1 MSSTAADRI
10 GSEAKVT
17 DPRSRGLL
25 ARLLSLN
32 AAAMLGRNTVVSCC
46 TFAFGLVVL
55 WLLVEQLE
63 FAKVPSA
70 AISFLLATTLHYG
83 FGRTWIFRGTNRAL
97 APGYVYFLIN
107 AGIGLVVTTALF
119 AAMVEFTSIN
129 YLAVRVVVSLVAGL
143 VMFLLNA
150 ISNFCR
156 L

>member
-1 MSSTAADRI
+1 MRSAAAAQT
-10 GSEAKVT
+10 GSEAKAT
-17 DPRSRGLL
+17 GRRSKGL
-25 ARLLSLN
+25 AGRLLSLK

-83 FGRTWIFRGTNRAL
+83 FGRAWIFRGTNRAL

-129 YLAVRVVVSLVAGL
+129 YLGARVLVSLVAGL

-150 ISNFCR
+150 ISNFRR